1 MVRDFQKEVQD
12 KVKRRRERAYI
23 SFGSGADLM
32 SEDWLLDQLK
42 PLGMTRRSVRSFLR
56 SLGLPLIWLGNTVF
70 VNYSQFQTS
79 IATIS
84 RRGQPDF
91 LAPGSEP
98 LRRSRYPDEAK
109 WTKNLN
115 PTVANE
121 IAADVAEDMRNAQ
134 RRPTSGDN
142 LQKMV
147 MNAMDPLTVTQIRQK
162 ERQVEAA

>member
-23 SFGSGADLM
+23 SFGPGADLM

-42 PLGMTRRSVRSFLR
+42 PLGMTRRSVRSFVR

-70 VNYSQFQTS
+70 VNYSQFQTAV
-79 IATIS
+79 ATAS
-84 RRGQPDF
+84 HRGQPDF
-91 LAPGSEP
+91 VAPGSEP
-98 LRRSRYPDEAK
+98 IRRNRYPHDVE
-109 WTKNLN
+109 WTKSLSL
-115 PTVANE
+115 TDATAL
-121 IAADVAEDMRNAQ
+121 AADVAEDMKNAQ

-147 MNAMDPLTVTQIRQK
+147 MSVMDPLTVTQIRQK
-162 ERQVEAA
+162 ERKVEAA